1 MSPRP
6 ARDVHLG
13 NRCRNLQSAS
23 AEEDN
28 MAYNQPP
35 DQVSNPTHPG
45 RIVVSVS
52 DGGNA
57 FTAVQI
63 SVYQARAGLAC
74 GDCFVVGQKPQRN
87 QWTRFATG
95 FTAED
100 GSVVFDP
107 APPAAYLVVA
117 DALPATEPQCVQVE
131 SGCSVEACFDLGLQV
146 RFRTRFKDADCR
158 ERDCGAPRVGDRMEI
173 EAEYTGRAD
182 AGFMLRVLDP
192 AFQPRADDPN
202 VWEGVLLRAG
212 HCDIPV
218 EFELPFRDAG
228 DGLGLS
234 PAPPPADFAA
244 PQSGSTATA
253 NAARGGGFRRDN
265 LPTSVGEAPRNLID
279 GRLTVSHQR
288 RVAEPD
294 GTMSFFVRL
303 IDASRS
309 LEFGRYV
316 QFIDSVLCSN
326 TNPPGNLAGKQTA
339 ANTKIGRLQQELTDH
354 GVGAY
359 ELLKTATEA
368 FLLARCCVQPTSPTR
383 PEWPLD
389 YDSNA
394 QLGDYK
400 QYSSNQWRDYFRDY
414 LVAQL
419 GNSRLPYIQRIID
432 TAFPE
437 YDVSVAGMDQRFCAD
452 VLLKSR
458 VDNPC
463 FIELIWN
470 YWHEEGMLVQGM
482 NAVSRRFQ
490 NLHAPGR
497 RDPLAHMEIDPLRPL
512 NNILWGYVE
521 DERGRLSIKRRGYE
535 YQHQYGLNLYGKAV
549 ADLRP
554 ADNRSKFIE
563 AFHNLLNRCADY
575 YRAKQDTTVDPDGY
589 PILHAIQELN
599 LILAQG
605 AHNQFGDLAWTSRVE
620 MLMQQWIM
628 ARPEMR
634 DFLQSRPMV
643 PYKEAWMPQ
652 VDTMKTLQGWT
663 DVVVTHFR
671 DLGVYG
677 EQILLTIR
685 WYNWYDV
692 TSEEEA
698 KAWADLLRAQIQ
710 TYIHAYRAVTGV
722 DLSSMDRVDYGMPSL
737 HLRKRLAMQHRAR

>member
-1 MSPRP
+1 
-6 ARDVHLG
+6 
-13 NRCRNLQSAS
+13 
-23 AEEDN
+23 
-28 MAYNQPP
+28 
-35 DQVSNPTHPG
+35 
-45 RIVVSVS
+45 
-52 DGGNA
+52 
-57 FTAVQI
+57 
-63 SVYQARAGLAC
+63 
-74 GDCFVVGQKPQRN
+74 
-87 QWTRFATG
+87 
-95 FTAED
+95 
-100 GSVVFDP
+100 
-107 APPAAYLVVA
+107 
-117 DALPATEPQCVQVE
+117 
-131 SGCSVEACFDLGLQV
+131 
-146 RFRTRFKDADCR
+146 
-158 ERDCGAPRVGDRMEI
+158 
-173 EAEYTGRAD
+173 
-182 AGFMLRVLDP
+182 
-192 AFQPRADDPN
+192 
-202 VWEGVLLRAG
+202 
-212 HCDIPV
+212 
-218 EFELPFRDAG
+218 
-228 DGLGLS
+228 
-234 PAPPPADFAA
+234 
-244 PQSGSTATA
+244 
-253 NAARGGGFRRDN
+253 
-265 LPTSVGEAPRNLID
+265 
-279 GRLTVSHQR
+279 
-288 RVAEPD
+288 
-294 GTMSFFVRL
+294 
-303 IDASRS
+303 
-309 LEFGRYV
+309 
-316 QFIDSVLCSN
+316 
-326 TNPPGNLAGKQTA
+326 
-339 ANTKIGRLQQELTDH
+339 
-354 GVGAY
+354 
-359 ELLKTATEA
+359 
-368 FLLARCCVQPTSPTR
+368 
-383 PEWPLD
+383 
-389 YDSNA
+389 
-394 QLGDYK
+394 
-400 QYSSNQWRDYFRDY
+400 
-414 LVAQL
+414 
-419 GNSRLPYIQRIID
+419 
-432 TAFPE
+432 
-437 YDVSVAGMDQRFCAD
+437 
-452 VLLKSR
+452 
-458 VDNPC
+458 
-463 FIELIWN
+463 
-470 YWHEEGMLVQGM
+470 MLVQGM